1 MLRPVCAIAVLLALS
16 SCGRSET
23 ADQASFAAASA
34 PAPMMNRMAEADK
47 KVEPE
52 GPKLAYSH
60 NLSIETKADMVK
72 QRFEQVR
79 DACVSG
85 TIAGC
90 VLLNAS
96 IEEVGFDRGRHPV
109 ASLSVRLTHEAV
121 GPFEQAVLKPLP
133 GEQASDVAVVSR
145 STSAEDLTAAIT
157 DGDRRLAQLTDYRDR
172 LTVLA
177 KRADAK
183 VEDLIKVQSELSST
197 QSLIE
202 ELTAQQKR
210 LGERVATELETVQIT
225 GKVAVG
231 QGSEIAEVLHRS
243 AKILDG
249 AVAASL
255 QFLIAAVPWIVT
267 VMVVMILLPVVRIL
281 VRILWRIGRPRI

>member
-1 MLRPVCAIAVLLALS
+1 MLRSVCTIAVVLALS
-16 SCGRSET
+16 GC
-23 ADQASFAAASA
+23 DNAALKEKVAEYA
-34 PAPMMNRMAEADK
+34 PAPTDRLMAEPAADK
-47 KVEPE
+47 RVEPE

-133 GEQASDVAVVSR
+133 GEQPSDVAVVSR
-145 STSAEDLTAAIT
+145 STSAEDLTVAIT

-172 LTVLA
+172 LTALA
-177 KRADAK
+177 KRGDAK
-183 VEDLIKVQSELSST
+183 VEDLIKVQSELSTT
-197 QSLIE
+197 QSQIE

-255 QFLIAAVPWIVT
+255 QFLIAAVPWFVT
-267 VMVVMILLPVVRIL
+267 IMVVMILLPIVRIL

>member
-1 MLRPVCAIAVLLALS
+1 MLRPICAIAVVLALNG
-16 SCGRSET
+16 CGRSET
-23 ADQASFAAASA
+23 ADQASFAAAPA
-34 PAPMMNRMAEADK
+34 PAARMMAEPAADK
-47 KVEPE
+47 RVEPE

-72 QRFEQVR
+72 PRFEQVR

-85 TIAGC
+85 AIAGC

-121 GPFEQAVLKPLP
+121 GSFEQAVLKPLP

-145 STSAEDLTAAIT
+145 STSAEDLTAAIM

-172 LTVLA
+172 LTLLA
-177 KRADAK
+177 KRGDAK
-183 VEDLIKVQSELSST
+183 VEDLIKVQGELSAT
-197 QSLIE
+197 QSQIE

-225 GKVAVG
+225 GKVAMG
-231 QGSEIAEVLHRS
+231 QGSEIAEVWHRS

-249 AVAASL
+249 AVADSL

-267 VMVVMILLPVVRIL
+267 FMVVMILLPIVRIL
-281 VRILWRIGRPRI
+281 VRVLWRIGRPRI

>member
-1 MLRPVCAIAVLLALS
+1 
-16 SCGRSET
+16 
-23 ADQASFAAASA
+23 
-34 PAPMMNRMAEADK
+34 MNRMAEADK